1 MNREE
6 LKTILPHREGMLLLD
21 WAEARDGIAEGVY
34 TVPADALFLQGHFP
48 GNPIV
53 PGVILMEI
61 LAQSVCVLLRDK
73 LQAGQLP
80 VYTGMDRVRFHRP
93 VRPGE
98 IVETQ
103 CRIKRSMASFYFAEG
118 TVSVDGQLCAAG
130 SFSFALTEA

>member
-1 MNREE
+1 MCFRPGPGRIRLHKQRNGEGHRDSGDRRGRDSLHLSLQE
-6 LKTILPHREGMLLLD
+6 LPH
-21 WAEARDGIAEGVY
+21 
-34 TVPADALFLQGHFP
+34 P
-48 GNPIV
+48 
-53 PGVILMEI
+53 
-61 LAQSVCVLLRDK
+61 VCVLLRDK

-103 CRIKRSMASFYFAEG
+103 CRIKRSMASFYCAEG
-118 TVSVDGQLCAAG
+118 TVSVDGWLCAAG

>member
-6 LKTILPHREGMLLLD
+6 LKTILPHREDMLLLD
-21 WAEARDGIAEGVY
+21 WAEARDGVAEGVY
-34 TVPADALFLQGHFP
+34 TVPEDAFFLRGHFP

-61 LAQSVCVLLRDK
+61 LAQSVCVLVRDRIH
-73 LQAGQLP
+73 AGQLP
-80 VYTGMDRVRFHRP
+80 VYTGMDRVRFHHP
-93 VRPGE
+93 VRPGD
-98 IVETQ
+98 IVETR
-103 CRIKRSMASFYFAEG
+103 CSIKRSMASFFFAEG

>member
-6 LKTILPHREGMLLLD
+6 LKTILPHREDMLLLD
-21 WAEARDGIAEGVY
+21 WAEARDGVAEGAY
-34 TVPADALFLQGHFP
+34 TVPEDAFFLRGHFP

-61 LAQSVCVLLRDK
+61 LAQTVCVLLRDRIHG
-73 LQAGQLP
+73 GQLP
-80 VYTGMDRVRFHRP
+80 VYTGMDRVRFRRP

-98 IVETQ
+98 TVKTQ

-118 TVSVDGQLCAAG
+118 TVSVDGQLCASGA
-130 SFSFALTEA
+130 FSFALTEA